1 METITKNR
9 GAPEPSAKK
18 VLSAPQSVVSSENK
32 NICFTTPFQNR
43 KAGDKPGVSEL
54 SAVCGPVLRCQNP
67 CQAPF
72 QKTRYDLLREQ
83 ARQYRESL
91 MYSLPSIIREQAV
104 DTLGLLIRF
113 DSAISMDDSKILI
126 EAVKVINKAGVAHS

>member
-1 METITKNR
+1 MQTITENR
-9 GAPEPSAKK
+9 GAPIPSAKK
-18 VLSAPQSVVSSENK
+18 VGTPQSDVTSENK
-32 NICFTTPFQNR
+32 KFSEVTPFQNIQ
-43 KAGDKPGVSEL
+43 AGDQPGVPEL
-54 SAVCGPVLRCQNP
+54 SAICGPVLRCQNP
-67 CQAPF
+67 IQAPF
-72 QKTRYDLLREQ
+72 QKTYYDKLREQ